1 MLAVRTQCWAAP
13 VQWLMSCS
21 SRKSPTSPMPPRS
34 GWIMRWASTSPRW
47 RSRPWISLQKVL
59 STELGPLLTTVGMK
73 PGSSSTPPLA
83 WRSTTWA
90 TGRLTQPSVSSWAGR
105 RLRRSRPSCTSAG
118 WGTHVVAVRHFGH
131 VAEISRRALGAF
143 AKGNFAARETAQRQR
158 QVDHHVL
165 EVLADVQRGGR
176 LVVARQLE
184 RRAVGQHAVGRT
196 DAQLAHAQQ
205 IGVQLQLREAPEKGL
220 PRQAA

>member
-1 MLAVRTQCWAAP
+1 MGHGQADPAFGQLVGGAQAQAQP
-13 VQWLMSCS
+13 AQLH
-21 SRKSPTSPMPPRS
+21 
-34 GWIMRWASTSPRW
+34 
-47 RSRPWISLQKVL
+47 
-59 STELGPLLTTVGMK
+59 LGGL
-73 PGSSSTPPLA
+73 
-83 WRSTTWA
+83 
-90 TGRLTQPSVSSWAGR
+90 
-105 RLRRSRPSCTSAG
+105 
-118 WGTHVVAVRHFGH
+118 GTHVVAVRHFGH